1 MCVTV
6 KFIATALLAIFALP
20 TAPCATAGQPA
31 AAEPPQSVA
40 AQTLSGSY
48 PRIVITGN
56 CPFGVILA
64 NEAAYRHVVGVGPW
78 AFMHADRH
86 VLEDMKPDIGRITSA
101 FINKDYRVNM
111 ESLMN
116 LRPDIIYYYGKSQD
130 DRLERAGVMT
140 VDLDAGGQTKY
151 QPMATQ
157 VYWENTFADTL
168 GLPRTHKFKDAWEKT
183 LKQIRP
189 YAAAIHAQ
197 HVRALYLEE
206 SDGRQLKVSG
216 PHTYG
221 DTYLK
226 MAGMDNVAGDLPV
239 KGDAGRYINVSMEQ
253 IMAWDPDVIFVV
265 FGSAKALLHGGIP
278 GQAWET
284 LRAVKNG
291 KVFSTPVGIH
301 NWGGLSAE
309 TSLLPL
315 FMINRYAPED
325 ISDKTLREV
334 TRRYYQT
341 MFSYAIPDRL
351 LDEVLAQR

>member
-1 MCVTV
+1 M
-6 KFIATALLAIFALP
+6 
-20 TAPCATAGQPA
+20 
-31 AAEPPQSVA
+31 
-40 AQTLSGSY
+40 
-48 PRIVITGN
+48 
-56 CPFGVILA
+56 ILA

-78 AFMHADRH
+78 AFMHADMH
-86 VLEDMKPDIGRITSA
+86 VLKDMKPDIGRITSA

-140 VDLDAGGQTKY
+140 VDLDAGGKTKY
-151 QPMATQ
+151 LPMVTQ
-157 VYWENTFADTL
+157 MYWENTFADTL

-189 YAAAIHAQ
+189 YAAAIRAQ

-265 FGSAKALLHGGIP
+265 FGSAKALLHGDPRP
-278 GQAWET
+278 GLGDAQG
-284 LRAVKNG
+284 G
-291 KVFSTPVGIH
+291 KKRQGFLDA
-301 NWGGLSAE
+301 GGHS
-309 TSLLPL
+309 
-315 FMINRYAPED
+315 
-325 ISDKTLREV
+325 
-334 TRRYYQT
+334 
-341 MFSYAIPDRL
+341 
-351 LDEVLAQR
+351 